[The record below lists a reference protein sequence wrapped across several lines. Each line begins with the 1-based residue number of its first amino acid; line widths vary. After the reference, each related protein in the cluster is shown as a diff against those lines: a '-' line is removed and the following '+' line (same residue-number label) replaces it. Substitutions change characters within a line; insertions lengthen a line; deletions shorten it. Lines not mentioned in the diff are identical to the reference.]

1 MARST
6 KPKLTSVPA
15 GKKGPKL
22 PESVRLT
29 ADRLI
34 VDVAE
39 DGERR
44 SSGGLLIPATAEKPL
59 KRCVWAEVILTGP
72 DARTVKVG
80 DHVLFLPHVGLE
92 VEIEGREYV
101 LLRERDVQ
109 AVDSSTDGKG
119 KEPTPGQYL

>member
-1 MARST
+1 MARAT
-6 KPKLTSVPA
+6 KPKLAAVPA
-15 GKKGPKL
+15 SRKARKL
-22 PESVRLT
+22 PETVRLT

-34 VDVAE
+34 VAVPE

-44 SSGGLLIPATAEKPL
+44 SSGGLLIPATAEKTPR
-59 KRCVWAEVILTGP
+59 RCVWAEVILTGP
-72 DARTVKVG
+72 DARHVKTG

-92 VEIEGREYV
+92 VDIDGQDYL

-119 KEPTPGQYL
+119 REPQPGQYL